1 MVRQARDRQFEYLNA
16 QQGALEDESDDEYWS
31 NPQRGHDPN
40 EMSDL
45 VSLRCD
51 VKTITIDIDET
62 LMQINITGSADLQKI
77 IRLLC
82 NEYWSNPQRG
92 HDPSEMS
99 DLVRLRCDVKTIIID
114 IEETLIDYLYAS

>member
-1 MVRQARDRQFEYLNA
+1 MRSKGHLKMRVATNT
-16 QQGALEDESDDEYWS
+16 YWS
-31 NPQRGHDPN
+31 NPLRGHDPS

-45 VSLRCD
+45 VRLRCD
-51 VKTITIDIDET
+51 VKAITIDIDET
-62 LMQINITGSADLQKI
+62 LMQINITGSANLQKS

-99 DLVRLRCDVKTIIID
+99 DLVRLRCDVKTITVDID
-114 IEETLIDYLYAS
+114 EMLIDYLHAS